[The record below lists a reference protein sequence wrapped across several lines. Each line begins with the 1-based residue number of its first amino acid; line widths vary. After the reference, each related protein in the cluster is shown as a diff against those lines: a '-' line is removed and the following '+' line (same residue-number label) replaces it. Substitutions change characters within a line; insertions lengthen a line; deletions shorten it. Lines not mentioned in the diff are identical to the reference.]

1 MLSFVEKARC
11 RSQRLRPATRRNWII
26 TKSERAEAGERISRG
41 RHSPQSIRQAAN
53 NLKDLVAQLRQMAVG
68 DENGR
73 LRRAFYAA
81 GVEA

>member
-1 MLSFVEKARC
+1 MDSDRHP
-11 RSQRLRPATRRNWII
+11 RL
-26 TKSERAEAGERISRG
+26 G